1 METRWLSADEQRYW
15 RAWLTSNVLL
25 QQAFERDLKATHGLS
40 LAEYE
45 ILVRLS
51 EAPDRQLRMS
61 DLAQITLASR
71 SRLSHQITR
80 MEADGLVVRQE
91 CESDRRGF
99 LAVLTERGWQRLVD
113 AAPEHVES
121 VRRHLVDVLTPEEFE
136 QLGSMLAKV
145 VAKLQPDEA

>member
-1 METRWLSADEQRYW
+1 MSE
-15 RAWLTSNVLL
+15 
-25 QQAFERDLKATHGLS
+25 
-40 LAEYE
+40 LAH
-45 ILVRLS
+45 R
-51 EAPDRQLRMS
+51 
-61 DLAQITLASR
+61 TLASR

-99 LAVLTERGWQRLVD
+99 LAVLTERGWERLVD

-121 VRRHLVDVLTPEEFE
+121 VRRHLVDILTPEEFE
-136 QLGSMLAKV
+136 ELGSMLSKV